1 MLWGSVLVVEFG
13 FEIPGKNLVNFITR
27 WFCGDKDKVCIPLR
41 LVSIYGLKFGID
53 SNGEKVRGQVVSDMN
68 LLMKHV

>member
-27 WFCGDKDKVCIPLR
+27 WFCGDKNKSEPPE
-41 LVSIYGLKFGID
+41 G
-53 SNGEKVRGQVVSDMN
+53 SNN
-68 LLMKHV
+68 F